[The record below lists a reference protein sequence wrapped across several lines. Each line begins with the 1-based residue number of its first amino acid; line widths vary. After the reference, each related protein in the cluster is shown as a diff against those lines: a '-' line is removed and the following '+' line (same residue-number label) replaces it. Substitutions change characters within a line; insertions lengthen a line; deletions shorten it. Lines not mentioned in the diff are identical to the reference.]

1 MPELCQ
7 MFLPWCVFHY
17 FTIFSC
23 FLLILD
29 VLSMYLIVLVLFLPA
44 FGQTELRLADR
55 SWSFRWSRSTV
66 GSEHGGQTASV
77 NVKCLRLGA
86 ATGASFAWNIVG
98 RSNIFVPSHVW
109 SKTESGLGCT
119 SANTSFHHH
128 PGNKYGHEIEFWK
141 YNIIQECRIQSEK
154 QRQHAV
160 CNINLTIVQIYKL
173 AASTIAV
180 NLDQLGPCLL
190 NSWRRPFENIT
201 LANVPNQGQCSQPR
215 LGWIWVGMKYAYIY
229 IYVNICKYIYICIIL
244 TFICYGWVN

>member
-77 NVKCLRLGA
+77 NVGEVSASWCSHWSVLRMEHRREVQHFCSITCLVQNWEWARMH
-86 ATGASFAWNIVG
+86 I
-98 RSNIFVPSHVW
+98 RQHIVPSPSRKQVW
-109 SKTESGLGCT
+109 SRNRILKVQHYTRMPYTKWKTTPACSLQHQSDNRANLQTGSLHNSGQLGST
-119 SANTSFHHH
+119 WPLLVELLKTA
-128 PGNKYGHEIEFWK
+128 FWK
-141 YNIIQECRIQSEK
+141 YN
-154 QRQHAV
+154 A
-160 CNINLTIVQIYKL
+160 
-173 AASTIAV
+173 
-180 NLDQLGPCLL
+180 
-190 NSWRRPFENIT
+190 
-201 LANVPNQGQCSQPR
+201 GQCSQPR
-215 LGWIWVGMKYAYIY
+215 PMFSTKVGMDMGGHEICIY
-229 IYVNICKYIYICIIL
+229 I
-244 TFICYGWVN
+244 